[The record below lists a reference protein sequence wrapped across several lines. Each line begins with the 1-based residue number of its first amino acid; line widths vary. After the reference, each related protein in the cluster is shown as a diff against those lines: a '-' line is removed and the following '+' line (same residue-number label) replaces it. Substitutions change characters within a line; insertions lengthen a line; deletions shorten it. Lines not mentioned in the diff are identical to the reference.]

1 MLMNITSILLA
12 GVGGQGIVLA
22 SRILAKCAF
31 SAGFMVKESE
41 FHGMAQRGGS
51 VISHVRF
58 GEEVYSPLIP
68 GGKADFMVALE
79 ELEGLRY
86 SYFLKPSAQVI
97 LNSRQVMPSVIIPE
111 NSRYPENIRLKLESR
126 GFRVEAVN
134 ALETAEELGNLKVEN
149 IILVGALSLYLPFT
163 MEDWQKTIEESVPAK
178 TIEIN
183 IKAFK
188 TGREKRKIPDNPE

>member
-1 MLMNITSILLA
+1 MNITSILLA

-22 SRILAKCAF
+22 SKILAKCAF

-41 FHGMAQRGGS
+41 LHGMAQRGGS

-68 GGKADFMVALE
+68 GGKADFLVALE

-86 SYFLKPSAQVI
+86 TYFLKPSAQVI
-97 LNSRQVMPSVIIPE
+97 LNSKQVAPSVIIPE
-111 NSRYPENIRLKLESR
+111 NSRYPENIKEKLESS
-126 GFRVEAVN
+126 GFRVDAVK
-134 ALETAEELGNLKVEN
+134 ALEKAKELGNLKVEN
-149 IILVGALSLYLPFT
+149 IILIGALSRYLPFT
-163 MEDWQKTIEESVPAK
+163 VEDWQRTIEESVPVK

-183 IKAFK
+183 MKAFI
-188 TGREKRKIPDNPE
+188 TGREIK

>member
-1 MLMNITSILLA
+1 MRSTVNITSVLLA

-22 SRILAKCAF
+22 SKILAKCAF
-31 SAGFMVKESE
+31 TAGFMVKESE
-41 FHGMAQRGGS
+41 LHGMAQRGGS

-86 SYFLKPSAQVI
+86 TYFLKPSAQVI
-97 LNSRQVMPSVIIPE
+97 LNSKQVMPSVIIPE
-111 NSRYPENIRLKLESR
+111 NSLYPENIGQKLESL
-126 GFRVEAVN
+126 GFRVDAVN
-134 ALETAEELGNLKVEN
+134 ALETARELGNLKVEN
-149 IILVGALSLYLPFT
+149 IILVGALSRYLPFT

-183 IKAFK
+183 IKAFR
-188 TGREKRKIPDNPE
+188 TGRERKKV

>member
-1 MLMNITSILLA
+1 MRSTVNITSILLA

-22 SRILAKCAF
+22 SKILAKCAF
-31 SAGFMVKESE
+31 TAGFMVKESE
-41 FHGMAQRGGS
+41 LHGMAQRGGS

-86 SYFLKPSAQVI
+86 TYFLKPSAQVI
-97 LNSRQVMPSVIIPE
+97 LNSKQVMPSVIIPE
-111 NSRYPENIRLKLESR
+111 NSRYPENIGQKLESL
-126 GFRVEAVN
+126 GFRVDAVN
-134 ALETAEELGNLKVEN
+134 ALETARELGNLKVEN
-149 IILVGALSLYLPFT
+149 IILVGALSRYIPFT

-183 IKAFK
+183 IKAFR
-188 TGREKRKIPDNPE
+188 TGRERKKG

>member
-1 MLMNITSILLA
+1 MNITSVLLA

-22 SRILAKCAF
+22 SKILAKCAF
-31 SAGFMVKESE
+31 TAGFMVKESE
-41 FHGMAQRGGS
+41 LHGMAQRGGS

-86 SYFLKPSAQVI
+86 TYFLKPSAQVI
-97 LNSRQVMPSVIIPE
+97 LNSKQVMPSVIIPE
-111 NSRYPENIRLKLESR
+111 NSLYPENIGQKLESL
-126 GFRVEAVN
+126 GFRVDAVN
-134 ALETAEELGNLKVEN
+134 ALETARELGNLKVEN
-149 IILVGALSLYLPFT
+149 IILVGALSRYLPFT

-183 IKAFK
+183 IKAFR
-188 TGREKRKIPDNPE
+188 TGRERKKV